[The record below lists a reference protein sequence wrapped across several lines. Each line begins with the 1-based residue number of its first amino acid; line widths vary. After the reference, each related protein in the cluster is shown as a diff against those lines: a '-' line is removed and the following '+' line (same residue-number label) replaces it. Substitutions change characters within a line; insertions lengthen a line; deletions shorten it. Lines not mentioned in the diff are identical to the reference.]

1 MVAKRS
7 EHLWP
12 LTGECP
18 DLNAAV
24 TRASGCVGT
33 SGCASGCASGC
44 VGTVDALENRCSSI
58 KLAGNTF
65 LLDRGLV
72 DAFLMGT
79 WKVPGRIYCNLI
91 ITTASVC
98 MTNSIC
104 YGAPPKNSKS
114 VEDGRGGI
122 QEGA

>member
-79 WKVPGRIYCNLI
+79 WKVKKYSSSCWR
-91 ITTASVC
+91 TAWPHILQPHYHNGLCLYDQFHLLWGSTKEQQKC
-98 MTNSIC
+98 
-104 YGAPPKNSKS
+104 
-114 VEDGRGGI
+114 
-122 QEGA
+122 